1 MADDVNIS
9 YSFQTG
15 PAATPAPALNPADNE
30 LIAFTNCERVDL
42 GSGGVLLM
50 NRDNGKQMTISP
62 EVATALTYCSSF
74 KTLQEHALHLV
85 STIPQL

>member
-42 GSGGVLLM
+42 GSGGV
-50 NRDNGKQMTISP
+50 RQ
-62 EVATALTYCSSF
+62 
-74 KTLQEHALHLV
+74 HHLRHNA
-85 STIPQL
+85 